1 MFSKNL
7 KQFAT
12 TVHFYSPKSYDYV
25 REKFLLALPH
35 PQTIRKWYSSI
46 SADPEF
52 TVASFIALKSHV
64 AEQKKVGKDTVCS
77 LMMDEMYIHKQTEFG
92 GDQIHG
98 YVDIGGAEIEN
109 VVVTQALVLMV
120 IAINGSWKIPIAYF
134 LINNQ
139 REQASSER
147 TLLGFMQSEL
157 GLSP

>member
-52 TVASFIALKSHV
+52 TVASFIALKSNV

-147 TLLGFMQSEL
+147 ALLGFMQSEL
-157 GLSP
+157 GLCP